1 MEKFI
6 DLLKWFYDILPE
18 SFLELVNISITAGWI
33 VLAVIVLRLLFR
45 KAPKWLNC
53 VLWGIVGLRIIFPLN
68 IQSVL
73 SLIPSTQTID
83 PKTIYGNRFEINSGI
98 SAIDTTV
105 NDYMGGNFYEGAT
118 VPDEVQLNI
127 TQILSFIWLA
137 GLVIM
142 LIYAF
147 ASWAK
152 LKLNLRTATKKE
164 GNIYQSEFVQS
175 PFVLGLI
182 KPKIY
187 LPYKIN
193 EADIPLV
200 ISHENAHI
208 KRLDYLIKPLGFV
221 LLSVHWFNPLL
232 WVAYVLLCRDIEAAC
247 DERVIKDLGEDDR
260 RSYSVALLNASI
272 SRKSIA
278 ACPLAFGETGV
289 KERIK
294 GVMNYKKPAFWVII
308 AAVAVCI
315 VAAVCFLTNPKDNE
329 NTSYHIEM
337 NEKLETAVE
346 KAILD
351 KNRKAFTGD
360 FECQAN
366 HVLSVEGIG
375 SKKDKLHTVT
385 VYALALYSRYSLDE
399 NKSIVETGGSMTPVA
414 ITFQADEEENYILLE
429 YWEAEDGSGYQN
441 SIKAKFPKGLDT
453 DTQNYV
459 DSLQTECE
467 QKAREY
473 FKAELA
479 TNNTTEEYSTT
490 AIIAT
495 NEEKTNINE
504 IPTNSPGGINQ
515 PVDDYLLSVVESK
528 SEGVT
533 WLTTLEFGEKN
544 GYHVFLYS
552 LDEAYVFVGGVR
564 YSLGDAL
571 NSGKV
576 TAEAIVQKAKN
587 DALGGKA
594 VSQMYKDGGSTVIS
608 YDDGGST
615 EIKTGGY
622 AIIKKNTLDGDKNV
636 FIGPADM
643 TLNQVNQFMAG
654 VNIPDDYTTPNSNN
668 KPTEK
673 QTDIIGVAADISLEG
688 DNHKLTG
695 KVKEV
700 SGNQILMEVSSEQ
713 NGIKADTPVYVR
725 LDTMLHHAPKLD
737 LEKLKK
743 GDIIT
748 VIYDGRVMETY
759 PLQIDAY
766 AVYEL
771 MVD

>member
-1 MEKFI
+1 
-6 DLLKWFYDILPE
+6 
-18 SFLELVNISITAGWI
+18 
-33 VLAVIVLRLLFR
+33 
-45 KAPKWLNC
+45 
-53 VLWGIVGLRIIFPLN
+53 
-68 IQSVL
+68 
-73 SLIPSTQTID
+73 
-83 PKTIYGNRFEINSGI
+83 
-98 SAIDTTV
+98 
-105 NDYMGGNFYEGAT
+105 
-118 VPDEVQLNI
+118 
-127 TQILSFIWLA
+127 
-137 GLVIM
+137 
-142 LIYAF
+142 
-147 ASWAK
+147 
-152 LKLNLRTATKKE
+152 
-164 GNIYQSEFVQS
+164 
-175 PFVLGLI
+175 
-182 KPKIY
+182 
-187 LPYKIN
+187 
-193 EADIPLV
+193 
-200 ISHENAHI
+200 
-208 KRLDYLIKPLGFV
+208 
-221 LLSVHWFNPLL
+221 
-232 WVAYVLLCRDIEAAC
+232 
-247 DERVIKDLGEDDR
+247 
-260 RSYSVALLNASI
+260 
-272 SRKSIA
+272 
-278 ACPLAFGETGV
+278 
-289 KERIK
+289 
-294 GVMNYKKPAFWVII
+294 MNYKKPAFWVVI
-308 AAVAVCI
+308 AAVAACI
-315 VAAVCFLTNPKDNE
+315 VAAVCFLTNPKDDSNI
-329 NTSYHIEM
+329 SYHVVMDEM
-337 NEKLETAVE
+337 LESAVE
-346 KAILD
+346 KAILEQ
-351 KNRKAFTGD
+351 NSRYFEGE

-366 HVLSVEGIG
+366 EVLTFERSGGKE
-375 SKKDKLHTVT
+375 DKMHTVT
-385 VYALALYSRYSLDE
+385 VYTMAMYQRYGLE
-399 NKSIVETGGSMTPVA
+399 NNVIVETGGSIEPVA
-414 ITFQADEEENYILLE
+414 ITFQIGEDDNYTLLE
-429 YWEAEDGSGYQN
+429 YWEPEMGRNYTT
-441 SIKAKFPKGLDT
+441 SIKAKFPKGVDT

-459 DSLQTECE
+459 DRLQTECE

-479 TNNTTEEYSTT
+479 TNDTTEEYSTT
-490 AIIAT
+490 AVIAT
-495 NEEKTNINE
+495 NEDKTNINE

-515 PVDDYLLSVVESK
+515 PVDDYLLSIVESK

-544 GYHVFLYS
+544 GYHVFMYS

-564 YSLGDAL
+564 YPLGDAL

-673 QTDIIGVAADISLEG
+673 PTDINGVAADISLEG

-713 NGIKADTPVYVR
+713 NGIKAGTPVYVR
-725 LDTMLHHAPKLD
+725 LDTMLYHAPKLD